1 MHSCIG
7 SSCRCAAR
15 TCATLYSITTT
26 APHTHTIHTCT
37 RSHSHWKRGQ
47 PCNWISMASPRL
59 SFHCAT
65 EARLTVTRWLAK
77 NVITHTW
84 NTTAKE
90 EKKCASPDSDP
101 DRDPDAVKPSSGYLL
116 LPLRIAKSP
125 PKRETFPGLQSTVH
139 DSPQTPEQTW
149 AQAQG
154 TTMMKMT
161 Q

>member
-1 MHSCIG
+1 MQMCGENMCHIIFNNNNCT
-7 SSCRCAAR
+7 A
-15 TCATLYSITTT
+15 YSYYSY
-26 APHTHTIHTCT
+26 CT

-77 NVITHTW
+77 NGTTHTHKHTW
-84 NTTAKE
+84 NTTT
-90 EKKCASPDSDP
+90 EKKKMCKPRLRPRPRPRCCKTQLRLSPIAFANCEEP
-101 DRDPDAVKPSSGYLL
+101 AKARDVP
-116 LPLRIAKSP
+116 RSP
-125 PKRETFPGLQSTVH
+125 VH
-139 DSPQTPEQTW
+139 SPRSPEQTW

-154 TTMMKMT
+154 MTMMKMT